1 MKNISLIE
9 KALEKTLRQN
19 SKWILDYIEDIQDLK
34 SIQNFKKPSGKTESW
49 EKVKKDL
56 GIKSS
61 SRFYCI
67 NNCTCFNFW

>member
-56 GIKSS
+56 GI
-61 SRFYCI
+61 
-67 NNCTCFNFW
+67 

>member
-19 SKWILDYIEDIQDLK
+19 SKRILDDIEDIQDLK
-34 SIQNFKKPSGKTESW
+34 SIQNFKKSSGKTEPW

-56 GIKSS
+56 GI
-61 SRFYCI
+61 
-67 NNCTCFNFW
+67 